1 LPFFKIYNIS
11 IEVSYFSKR
20 KTIMDKTDLDVQ
32 KTDSPLIKI
41 IGATKPYGKGEG
53 QVYALR

>member
-1 LPFFKIYNIS
+1 
-11 IEVSYFSKR
+11 
-20 KTIMDKTDLDVQ
+20 MDKTDLDVQ

-41 IGATKPYGKGEG
+41 LGATKTYGKGEG